1 MKKTARTAE
10 ILASDP
16 GINTCV
22 AGSTICNDQN
32 GVEILQSS
40 ASLDC
45 QLRLLYKSSKGV
57 LFLAI

>member
-32 GVEILQSS
+32 GVEI
-40 ASLDC
+40 
-45 QLRLLYKSSKGV
+45 
-57 LFLAI
+57 